1 MNSECPHEDQGA
13 ARNPKRL
20 KTSHVPS
27 NGGDQTQ
34 YDATVALEHEDYT
47 IAWICALPLELAASR
62 AMLDVQHPQLPIKA
76 SDDNTY
82 VLGRADQHN
91 VVMTCLPGQY
101 GTNNAALVAANL
113 KGSFPNIRAT
123 LMVGIGGGSPSQ
135 ADLRLG
141 DVVVGTR
148 VIQYDLG
155 KVIGDGIFHVTADAK
170 TPTRLLNSAVSNL
183 RSKHGPQTS
192 SSRMASLLQARLP
205 SCSRPIEPDR
215 LFLAS
220 YEHPPEAKTC
230 DDCDLGQLQPRS
242 APTDQPRVHY
252 GVIASGNRVMK
263 NGKTRDEIA
272 LPYQAL
278 CFEMEAA
285 GMMDNLQCLPIRG
298 ICDYSDTHKNKMW
311 QDYAA
316 ATAAAY
322 ARELLE
328 VIPPLA
334 KAPRAAATLSTHT
347 TQLDFASKVAS
358 TSHCDA
364 QLIGLKVDQS
374 PERRKIMLDSLDF
387 PQLDARKT
395 NIQTAHIKTCRW
407 LLKHPAY
414 KDWLDPTKQLENHG
428 FLWMRGKAGAGKS
441 TMMKFAY
448 RETKKLFKQPNEAI
462 VASFFFNARG
472 EYLEKSITGMY
483 RSLLLQIMKGFPDLQ
498 CVLDDTEIIP
508 LNQQD
513 CPDLN
518 ALKELLSSAIL
529 KLGQRSLTCFIDA
542 LDECDELEVRDM
554 VHFFEELAEDAAD
567 SGIGFRVF
575 FSSRPYPHVEIHRG
589 ILFTL
594 EEESG
599 HKEDLAKYVKSR
611 LRITN
616 RRLLEEVQLEVLSKA
631 AGIFM
636 WIVLVV
642 EILNK
647 ESSRGSLA
655 IRTRLSEIPGKLT
668 DLFKSIVTRDQER
681 KDWLLLCVLWILCAQ
696 RPLTPAEFSHALWA
710 GLLSQESQ
718 IDHELPDT
726 TDIEDCMKLITSSSK
741 GLAEITKSKQ
751 PKVQFIHE
759 SVRDFLVKERG
770 LNDLWPELGFEW
782 EAPSHER
789 LKGCCAAYLR
799 QNNIQAI
806 IENAKYEDDDG
817 RNILAER
824 FPFLDYASQQMLA
837 HADAA
842 APVVSQDE
850 FLSEFFDSDGAK
862 VLNLFERFKTRQY
875 RAGTTPLYMLAD
887 KGWGNLVRTRMKTE
901 TATYAPQQRYEQPLF
916 AALANGHEGAVAALL
931 GLPSN
936 PFSDA
941 HITEGLRHR
950 KDMKRYKGCTPLS
963 WAAQEGRLEIA
974 KLLVQGGADPNEVD
988 ERGSSPLCM
997 AALNGNEAI
1006 ARLLLDEGAEVDA
1019 QDDFGCTSL
1028 CNASLYGYDT
1038 IARLLIG
1045 HGANVNTQDSAGRTP
1060 LINASR
1066 RGHKS
1071 ITRLLISEGAEVNIW
1086 DEAGDS
1092 ALTIALRRK
1101 FETIAGLLIDRG
1113 ADVNA
1118 LDKYG
1123 NPALMI
1129 ALQGKSDAIVQLL
1142 IDQGAEVN
1150 VRDISG
1156 YPALTVA
1163 LRREYD
1169 AIARLLISGGADLN
1183 ARLGTRETPLMYC
1196 SLKGDGAMARL
1207 LIDNGADVNSR
1218 IENGFTALHY
1228 AGSNGHK
1235 DVVKLL
1241 LEKGADVDAPTDFGF
1256 TPLHR
1261 ASQKGL
1267 EDIVR
1272 ILIAKGAD
1280 VNAQDVAGGTALD
1293 KALEKGFENIVQLL
1307 VMSGAET
1314 S

>member
-1 MNSECPHEDQGA
+1 
-13 ARNPKRL
+13 
-20 KTSHVPS
+20 
-27 NGGDQTQ
+27 
-34 YDATVALEHEDYT
+34 
-47 IAWICALPLELAASR
+47 
-62 AMLDVQHPQLPIKA
+62 MLDEQHPQLPIKA

-135 ADLRLG
+135 ADLHLG

-155 KVIGDGIFHVTADAK
+155 KVIGNGLFHVTADAK

-205 SCSRPIEPDR
+205 SCSRPNEPDR

-220 YEHPPEAKTC
+220 YQHPPDSKTC
-230 DDCDLGQLQPRS
+230 DDCDLDQLQPRS
-242 APTDQPRVHY
+242 TSTGQPRIHY
-252 GVIASGNRVMK
+252 GVIASGNRLMRD
-263 NGKTRDEIA
+263 GKTRDEIA

-298 ICDYSDTHKNKMW
+298 ICDYSDSHKPKTW

-334 KAPRAAATLSTHT
+334 VEFRAAATFSTLA
-347 TQLDFASKVAS
+347 TQPDSASKRAS
-358 TSHCDA
+358 TSHYGA
-364 QLIGLKVDQS
+364 QLTGAEGIDQS
-374 PERRKIMLDSLDF
+374 PERRRIMVESLDF

-395 NIQTAHIKTCRW
+395 NVQIAHIKTCRW

-414 KDWLDPTKQLENHG
+414 KDWLDPAKQSEHHG

-448 RETKKLFKQPNEAI
+448 RETKRLFKQPSEAV

-472 EYLEKSITGMY
+472 EYLERSITGMY
-483 RSLLLQIMKGFPDLQ
+483 RSLLLQILKGFPDLR
-498 CVLDDTEIIP
+498 CILDDTEIIP

-518 ALKELLSSAIL
+518 ALKELLSGAIL
-529 KLGQRSLTCFIDA
+529 TLGQRSLTCFIDA

-554 VHFFEELAEDAAD
+554 VHFFEDLAEGAAD
-567 SGIGFRVF
+567 SSIKFRVF
-575 FSSRPYPHVEIHRG
+575 FSSRPYPHVEIHWG

-599 HKEDLAKYVKSR
+599 HREDLAKYVKSR

-616 RRLLEEVQLEVLSKA
+616 PRLLEEVQLEILNKA

-655 IRTRLSEIPGKLT
+655 IRTRLSEIPGKLSE
-668 DLFKSIVTRDQER
+668 LFKSIVTRDQER

-718 IDHELPDT
+718 IDQELPDT
-726 TDIEDCMKLITSSSK
+726 TDMEDCVKLVTSSSK

-751 PKVQFIHE
+751 PRVQFIHE
-759 SVRDFLVKERG
+759 SVGDFLVKERG

-789 LKGCCAAYLR
+789 LKRCCTAYLQQYR
-799 QNNIQAI
+799 METSI
-806 IENAKYEDDDG
+806 NALEGQVDD
-817 RNILAER
+817 RNIAVEK
-824 FPFLDYASQQMLA
+824 FPFLEYASQQVLY
-837 HADAA
+837 HADVA
-842 APVVSQDE
+842 APAIPQDG
-850 FLSEFFDSDGAK
+850 FLSKFFTSDGIG
-862 VLNLFERFKTRQY
+862 LLDWFEKFHARQFGLG
-875 RAGTTPLYMLAD
+875 AAPLYVLAD

-901 TATYAPQQRYEQPLF
+901 TAAYSPGTRYGEPFF
-916 AALANGHEGAVAALL
+916 AALANGHRDVTAALL
-931 GLPSN
+931 GLPSIIL
-936 PFSDA
+936 DGVD
-941 HITEGLRHR
+941 ITEGLDHR
-950 KDMKRYKGCTPLS
+950 KDLEGFRGCTPLS
-963 WAAQEGRLEIA
+963 WAAQEGRLDMVKALI
-974 KLLVQGGADPNEVD
+974 QSGADPSEED
-988 ERGSSPLCM
+988 RKGRAPLSL
-997 AALNGNEAI
+997 AVYNGNEAT
-1006 ARLLLDEGAEVDA
+1006 A
-1019 QDDFGCTSL
+1019 QF
-1028 CNASLYGYDT
+1028 
-1038 IARLLIG
+1038 LIG
-1045 HGANVNTQDSAGRTP
+1045 SGANVNPQYA
-1060 LINASR
+1060 
-1066 RGHKS
+1066 
-1071 ITRLLISEGAEVNIW
+1071 SEGTLLWHV
-1086 DEAGDS
+1086 
-1092 ALTIALRRK
+1092 LRHGS
-1101 FETIAGLLIDRG
+1101 ESL
-1113 ADVNA
+1113 
-1118 LDKYG
+1118 
-1123 NPALMI
+1123 
-1129 ALQGKSDAIVQLL
+1129 
-1142 IDQGAEVN
+1142 
-1150 VRDISG
+1150 
-1156 YPALTVA
+1156 
-1163 LRREYD
+1163 
-1169 AIARLLISGGADLN
+1169 ARLLVNERTKVDSRDSFG
-1183 ARLGTRETPLMYC
+1183 ETALMYA
-1196 SLKGDGAMARL
+1196 SRKGYEAVARL
-1207 LIDNGADVNSR
+1207 LIDKGADVNRPSMTQYEVSPLMEASSGGHEAVVR
-1218 IENGFTALHY
+1218 LLVNAGADVNTRGAIGDTPLMVASTRGHAAVVGLLVDLGLGVDATDDFGDTALIY
-1228 AGSNGHK
+1228 ACRKRFESTAQCSVKESIYIWDRNQYRTSAFASASSYKYG
-1235 DVVKLL
+1235 DVLEHL
-1241 LEKGADVDAPTDFGF
+1241 LEKGADVNAQNHHGISPLYAASGYGCRDVVELLLKNGADVNTCVRNGT
-1256 TPLHR
+1256 TPLIR
-1261 ASQKGL
+1261 ASMKGDK
-1267 EDIVR
+1267 DIVAL
-1272 ILIAKGAD
+1272 LIEKGAD
-1280 VNAQDVAGGTALD
+1280 VNLRDFAGCSALD
-1293 KALEKGFENIVQLL
+1293 RASACRFEDIVQLL
-1307 VMSGAET
+1307 LMSGAGEPT
-1314 S
+1314 ASDSLWDW